1 MLFNKWF
8 HNFYQNYHQKMKKWL
23 KTSTKIGLK
32 FTLFTVIIVLLF
44 GVLANVIFFR
54 MWRRSLNME
63 IQWDKMVMKERM
75 LPELPEP
82 PQKPNWQDFRE
93 KFINRLSITTDSDEY
108 QELQKNEIFKWY
120 GISKLWTAYFYYQ
133 NVNDIVIVRDITT
146 SIQAQKNL
154 LFISIYLLVFFGILS
169 YILSIYFVKTSLN
182 KLNDLVEYVKWLNL
196 NNLDKKFEIIG
207 REDDEI
213 NILAS
218 KINAVTDRINQQTL
232 ALKDFI
238 SNASHELKTPLM
250 SINSEID
257 YSLKA
262 KKYKE
267 WMENVKSEIWNINNL
282 LDELVL
288 ISKLD
293 SGTELN
299 KTDKDVSQVV
309 ISVSN
314 MIEKKYKE
322 KWLKLSM
329 DLDNVEKKVHN
340 SSFEIIAKNLI
351 ENAFKYTEKW
361 TIKITLNENEFSVK
375 DSWIWISK
383 ENLEKI
389 WDRFWQEDSSK
400 TDTTS
405 FGLGLYLVK
414 LLVEKHWRKISVESE
429 KWKWS
434 EFKILW

>member
-1 MLFNKWF
+1 
-8 HNFYQNYHQKMKKWL
+8 
-23 KTSTKIGLK
+23 
-32 FTLFTVIIVLLF
+32 
-44 GVLANVIFFR
+44 
-54 MWRRSLNME
+54 MWWRSLNIE
-63 IQWDKMVMKERM
+63 VQWDKMWVKEM
-75 LPELPEP
+75 LMHEP
-82 PQKPNWQDFRE
+82 PSWPNWQDFKK
-93 KFINRLSITTDSDEY
+93 KFINHLSITTDSEEY
-108 QELQKNEIFKWY
+108 QELQNNEILKWY
-120 GISKLWTAYFYYQ
+120 GISKLWTSYFYYHKI
-133 NVNDIVIVRDITT
+133 NDTVIVREITPNV
-146 SIQAQKNL
+146 QAQKNL

-182 KLNDLVEYVKWLNL
+182 RLNDLVEYVKWLNL

-218 KINAVTDRINQQTL
+218 KINAVTDRINKQTL

-267 WMENVKSEIWNINNL
+267 WMENVKSEIWNINDL

-309 ISVSN
+309 KSVVN
-314 MIEKKYKE
+314 MIEKKYND

-329 DLDNVEKKVHN
+329 KLDKVEKKVHN

-361 TIKITLNENEFSVK
+361 SIKIILNEQEFSVK
-375 DSWIWISK
+375 DSWIWINK

-414 LLVEKHWRKISVESE
+414 LLVEKHWWKISVESE

>member
-1 MLFNKWF
+1 M
-8 HNFYQNYHQKMKKWL
+8 MKKWL

-32 FTLFTVIIVLLF
+32 FTLFTVLIVLLF
-44 GVLANVIFFR
+44 GISANVIFFR
-54 MWRRSLNME
+54 MWWRSLNIE
-63 IQWDKMVMKERM
+63 VQWEKMVVKEIAFQ
-75 LPELPEP
+75 ES
-82 PQKPNWQDFRE
+82 QKWPNWQEFRNR
-93 KFINRLSITTDSDEY
+93 FINRLSITTDSQEY

-120 GISKLWTAYFYYQ
+120 GISKLGTSYFYYQ
-133 NVNDIVIVRDITT
+133 NVDNTVIVRDITP

-169 YILSIYFVKTSLN
+169 YILSIYFVKTSLR
-182 KLNDLVEYVKWLNL
+182 KLDDLVKYVKWLNL

-218 KINAVTDRINQQTL
+218 KINAVTDRINQQTF

-267 WMENVKSEIWNINNL
+267 WMENVKSEIGNINNL

-299 KTDKDVSQVV
+299 VTDKDVSQVV
-309 ISVSN
+309 VSVSN
-314 MIEKKYKE
+314 MIEKKYKD
-322 KWLKLSM
+322 KWLKLNM
-329 DLDNVEKKVHN
+329 KLDKVEKKVHN

-361 TIKITLNENEFSVK
+361 TIKITLNENEFTVK

-383 ENLEKI
+383 ENIEKI
-389 WDRFWQEDSSK
+389 WDRFWQEDNSK

-414 LLVEKHWRKISVESE
+414 LLVEKHWRDIQVNST

-434 EFKILW
+434 EFKISW

>member
-1 MLFNKWF
+1 
-8 HNFYQNYHQKMKKWL
+8 
-23 KTSTKIGLK
+23 
-32 FTLFTVIIVLLF
+32 
-44 GVLANVIFFR
+44 

-75 LPELPEP
+75 MPGLPELP
-82 PQKPNWQDFRE
+82 QMPNWQDFRE

-133 NVNDIVIVRDITT
+133 NVNDMVIVRDITT

-182 KLNDLVEYVKWLNL
+182 KLDDLVKYVKWLHL
-196 NNLDKKFEIIG
+196 NNLDKKFEIVG

-267 WMENVKSEIWNINNL
+267 WMENVKSEIGNINNL

-314 MIEKKYKE
+314 MIEKKYKD

>member
-1 MLFNKWF
+1 
-8 HNFYQNYHQKMKKWL
+8 MKKWL
-23 KTSTKIGLK
+23 KTSTKISLK

-44 GVLANVIFFR
+44 GVFANVIFFK
-54 MWRRSLNME
+54 MWWRSVNID
-63 IQWDKMVMKERM
+63 IQWDKMWAKEIM
-75 LPELPEP
+75 MHEP
-82 PQKPNWQDFRE
+82 PMWPNWQDFKK
-93 KFINRLSITTDSDEY
+93 KFINHLSITTDSEEY
-108 QELQKNEIFKWY
+108 QELQDNEILKWY
-120 GISKLWTAYFYYQ
+120 GISKLETSYFYYHKI
-133 NVNDIVIVRDITT
+133 NDTVIVRDITPN
-146 SIQAQKNL
+146 IQAQKNL

-182 KLNDLVEYVKWLNL
+182 RLNDLVEYVKWLNL

-207 REDDEI
+207 SEDDEI

-267 WMENVKSEIWNINNL
+267 WMENVKSEITNINNL

-299 KTDKDVSQVV
+299 KTDKDVSEVV
-309 ISVSN
+309 KSVVN
-314 MIEKKYKE
+314 MIEKKYND
-322 KWLKLSM
+322 KWLKVNI
-329 DLDNVEKKVHN
+329 DIDKVEKKVHN

-351 ENAFKYTEKW
+351 ENAFKYTDEW
-361 TIKITLNENEFSVK
+361 SIKITLNDKEFSVK
-375 DSWIWISK
+375 DTWKWINK

-414 LLVEKHWRKISVESE
+414 LLVEKHWRKISVKSE

>member
-1 MLFNKWF
+1 M
-8 HNFYQNYHQKMKKWL
+8 H
-23 KTSTKIGLK
+23 
-32 FTLFTVIIVLLF
+32 
-44 GVLANVIFFR
+44 
-54 MWRRSLNME
+54 
-63 IQWDKMVMKERM
+63 
-75 LPELPEP
+75 EP
-82 PQKPNWQDFRE
+82 PMWPNWQDFKK
-93 KFINRLSITTDSDEY
+93 KFINHLSITTDSEEY
-108 QELQKNEIFKWY
+108 QELQNNEILKWY
-120 GISKLWTAYFYYQ
+120 GISKLWTSYFYYHKI
-133 NVNDIVIVRDITT
+133 NDTVIVRDITPNV
-146 SIQAQKNL
+146 QAQKNL

-182 KLNDLVEYVKWLNL
+182 RLNDLVEYVKWLNL

-293 SGTELN
+293 SGSELN

-309 ISVSN
+309 KSVVN
-314 MIEKKYKE
+314 MIEKKYND

-329 DLDNVEKKVHN
+329 KLDKVEKKVHN

-361 TIKITLNENEFSVK
+361 NIKITLNEQEFSVK
-375 DSWIWISK
+375 DSWIWINK

-405 FGLGLYLVK
+405 FGLWLYLVK

>member
-1 MLFNKWF
+1 
-8 HNFYQNYHQKMKKWL
+8 MKKWL
-23 KTSTKIGLK
+23 KTSTKISLK

-44 GVLANVIFFR
+44 GVFANVIFFK
-54 MWRRSLNME
+54 MWRRSVNID
-63 IQWDKMVMKERM
+63 IQWDKMWAKEM
-75 LPELPEP
+75 MYEP
-82 PQKPNWQDFRE
+82 PMWPNWQDF
-93 KFINRLSITTDSDEY
+93 KKNFINHLSITTDSEEY
-108 QELQKNEIFKWY
+108 QELQNNEILKWY
-120 GISKLWTAYFYYQ
+120 GISKLWTSYFYYHKI
-133 NVNDIVIVRDITT
+133 NDTVIVKEITPNV
-146 SIQAQKNL
+146 QAQKNL

-182 KLNDLVEYVKWLNL
+182 RLNDLVEYVKWLNL

-218 KINAVTDRINQQTL
+218 KINAVTNRINQQTL

-309 ISVSN
+309 KSVVN
-314 MIEKKYKE
+314 MIEKKYKD

-329 DLDNVEKKVHN
+329 KLDKVEKKVHN

-361 TIKITLNENEFSVK
+361 SIKITLNEQEFSVK
-375 DSWIWISK
+375 DSWIWINK

-389 WDRFWQEDSSK
+389 WDRFWQEDRSK

-414 LLVEKHWRKISVESE
+414 LLVEKHWWKISVESE

>member
-1 MLFNKWF
+1 M
-8 HNFYQNYHQKMKKWL
+8 
-23 KTSTKIGLK
+23 
-32 FTLFTVIIVLLF
+32 
-44 GVLANVIFFR
+44 
-54 MWRRSLNME
+54 
-63 IQWDKMVMKERM
+63 
-75 LPELPEP
+75 
-82 PQKPNWQDFRE
+82 
-93 KFINRLSITTDSDEY
+93 
-108 QELQKNEIFKWY
+108 KWY
-120 GISKLWTAYFYYQ
+120 GISKHWTSYFYYHKI
-133 NVNDIVIVRDITT
+133 NDTVIVKEITPNV
-146 SIQAQKNL
+146 QAQKNL

-182 KLNDLVEYVKWLNL
+182 RLNDLVEYVKWLNL
-196 NNLDKKFEIIG
+196 NNLDKKFEIID

-250 SINSEID
+250 SINSEIN

-293 SGTELN
+293 SGSELN

-309 ISVSN
+309 KSVVN
-314 MIEKKYKE
+314 MIEKKYKD

-329 DLDNVEKKVHN
+329 KLDKVEKKVHN

-361 TIKITLNENEFSVK
+361 SIKITFNEQEFSVK
-375 DSWIWISK
+375 DSWIGINK

>member
-1 MLFNKWF
+1 
-8 HNFYQNYHQKMKKWL
+8 
-23 KTSTKIGLK
+23 
-32 FTLFTVIIVLLF
+32 
-44 GVLANVIFFR
+44 
-54 MWRRSLNME
+54 MWRRSLNIE
-63 IQWDKMVMKERM
+63 IQWDKIAIKERM
-75 LPELPEP
+75 LPGLLPELP
-82 PQKPNWQDFRE
+82 QMPNWQDFRE
-93 KFINRLSITTDSDEY
+93 KFINRLSITIDSNEY

-120 GISKLWTAYFYYQ
+120 GISKIGTSYFYYQ
-133 NVNDIVIVRDITT
+133 NVNDMVIVRDITT
-146 SIQAQKNL
+146 NIQAQENL

-169 YILSIYFVKTSLN
+169 YILSIYFVKTSLR
-182 KLNDLVEYVKWLNL
+182 KLDDLVKYVKWLNL
-196 NNLDKKFEIIG
+196 NNLDKKFEIVG

-267 WMENVKSEIWNINNL
+267 WMENVKSEIGNINNL

-293 SGTELN
+293 SGTELS

-309 ISVSN
+309 VSVSN
-314 MIEKKYKE
+314 MIEKKYKG
-322 KWLKLSM
+322 KWLKLNM
-329 DLDNVEKKVHN
+329 KLDKVEKKVHN

-383 ENLEKI
+383 ENIEKI

-414 LLVEKHWRKISVESE
+414 LLVEKHWRNIQVNST

>member
-414 LLVEKHWRKISVESE
+414 LLVEKHWRKIQVDSK